1 MTAAY
6 IDTVC
11 FILQFITEILV
22 DAHILA
28 VKSSQRDLRSPV
40 LWVFCREVSAGLI
53 NGHEDHD
60 DIRIL
65 TLDRFHDIRD
75 ISFVLCKGTIVVQV
89 DHHMGRRTQ
98 VISVGIFY
106 FGTGSFSRN
115 QAGHA
120 VIRQCPV
127 LIQTSLQ

>member
-1 MTAAY
+1 MPTAY

-11 FILQFITEILV
+11 LILQFIAEILV

-28 VKSSQRDLRSPV
+28 VKSAQRDLRSPV
-40 LWVFCREVSAGLI
+40 LRVFCREVSAGLI

-75 ISFVLCKGTIVVQV
+75 IGFVLCKGTVVV
-89 DHHMGRRTQ
+89 
-98 VISVGIFY
+98 
-106 FGTGSFSRN
+106 
-115 QAGHA
+115 
-120 VIRQCPV
+120 
-127 LIQTSLQ
+127 

>member
-6 IDTVC
+6 INTIC
-11 FILQFITEILV
+11 LILQFIAEILV

-28 VKSSQRDLRSPV
+28 VKSAQRDLRSPV
-40 LWVFCREVSAGLI
+40 LRVFCREVSAGLI

-75 ISFVLCKGTIVVQV
+75 IGFVLCKGTVVV
-89 DHHMGRRTQ
+89 
-98 VISVGIFY
+98 
-106 FGTGSFSRN
+106 
-115 QAGHA
+115 
-120 VIRQCPV
+120 
-127 LIQTSLQ
+127 